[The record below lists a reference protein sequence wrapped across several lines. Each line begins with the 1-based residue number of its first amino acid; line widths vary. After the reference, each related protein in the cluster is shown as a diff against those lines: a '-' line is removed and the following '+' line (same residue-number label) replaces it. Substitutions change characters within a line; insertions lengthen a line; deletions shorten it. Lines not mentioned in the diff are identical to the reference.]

1 MNTLLSAA
9 GVLATMEPRLF
20 DLDFQLFH
28 DAALMIIAVV
38 ALFLIMSYFLFNP
51 ARAFLQKRQDK
62 IRTELEDAKTN
73 QEDACALK
81 AEYDEK
87 LRNVEK
93 EAEGILADARKRAL
107 ANENRIVAEAKEE
120 AAAIVERAR
129 EEAKLEKTTKGG
141 TNLNTLINA
150 TGILATMEPRLFD
163 LDFQLFHDAVLMIIA
178 VVALF
183 LIMSY
188 FLFNPARAFLEKR
201 QEKIRTEL
209 EDAKNNQEEAHAL
222 KKEYESKLK
231 NIDKEAESILADA
244 RKRALANENRIVA
257 AAKEEAAAIIER
269 AREEAKLEKQKLA
282 DEVKKEIVA
291 VAALMAGKV
300 VASSVDVT
308 IQDSLID
315 ETLKEIGDSTW
326 LS

>member
-1 MNTLLSAA
+1 MNTLLSAT

-51 ARAFLQKRQDK
+51 ARAFLQKRQ
-62 IRTELEDAKTN
+62 
-73 QEDACALK
+73 
-81 AEYDEK
+81 
-87 LRNVEK
+87 
-93 EAEGILADARKRAL
+93 
-107 ANENRIVAEAKEE
+107 
-120 AAAIVERAR
+120 
-129 EEAKLEKTTKGG
+129 
-141 TNLNTLINA
+141 
-150 TGILATMEPRLFD
+150 
-163 LDFQLFHDAVLMIIA
+163 
-178 VVALF
+178 
-183 LIMSY
+183 
-188 FLFNPARAFLEKR
+188 
-201 QEKIRTEL
+201 EKIRTEL
-209 EDAKNNQEEAHAL
+209 EDAKNNQEESRAL
-222 KKEYESKLK
+222 KAEYESKLK

-257 AAKEEAAAIIER
+257 AAKEEAAAIVER
-269 AREEAKLEKQKLA
+269 AREEARLEKQKMA
-282 DEVKKEIVA
+282 DDVKKEIIA

-300 VASSVDVT
+300 VASKVDAA

>member
-1 MNTLLSAA
+1 
-9 GVLATMEPRLF
+9 MEPRLF

-51 ARAFLQKRQDK
+51 AREFLQ
-62 IRTELEDAKTN
+62 
-73 QEDACALK
+73 
-81 AEYDEK
+81 
-87 LRNVEK
+87 
-93 EAEGILADARKRAL
+93 
-107 ANENRIVAEAKEE
+107 
-120 AAAIVERAR
+120 
-129 EEAKLEKTTKGG
+129 
-141 TNLNTLINA
+141 
-150 TGILATMEPRLFD
+150 
-163 LDFQLFHDAVLMIIA
+163 
-178 VVALF
+178 
-183 LIMSY
+183 
-188 FLFNPARAFLEKR
+188 KR
-201 QEKIRTEL
+201 QEKIRAEL
-209 EDAKNNQEEAHAL
+209 EDAKNNQEESRAL
-222 KKEYESKLK
+222 KAEYDEKLK

-244 RKRALANENRIVA
+244 RKRALANENRIIA

-269 AREEAKLEKQKLA
+269 AREEAKLEKQKMA

>member
-1 MNTLLSAA
+1 LNTLLSAT

-51 ARAFLQKRQDK
+51 ARAFLQKRQ
-62 IRTELEDAKTN
+62 
-73 QEDACALK
+73 
-81 AEYDEK
+81 
-87 LRNVEK
+87 
-93 EAEGILADARKRAL
+93 
-107 ANENRIVAEAKEE
+107 
-120 AAAIVERAR
+120 
-129 EEAKLEKTTKGG
+129 
-141 TNLNTLINA
+141 
-150 TGILATMEPRLFD
+150 
-163 LDFQLFHDAVLMIIA
+163 
-178 VVALF
+178 
-183 LIMSY
+183 
-188 FLFNPARAFLEKR
+188 
-201 QEKIRTEL
+201 EKIRTEL
-209 EDAKNNQEEAHAL
+209 EDAKNNQEESRAL
-222 KKEYESKLK
+222 KAEYESKLK
-231 NIDKEAESILADA
+231 NIGKEAESILADA

-269 AREEAKLEKQKLA
+269 AREEAKLEKQKMA